1 MSTPTLELA
10 GIEKRFGE
18 HRAVRAVSL
27 SCEPG
32 EILGL
37 VGENGAGKSTLLN
50 IIGGVLRADAGAL
63 RLAGQSYA
71 PSNAASALAAGV
83 AFVHQ
88 ELNLFANLSVA
99 ENLSLSAFPTR
110 GGLICRRRM
119 RERAAEALCAVELNL
134 DPTLPVASLSPGERQ
149 LVEIAKALMSR
160 PRVLLLDE
168 PTSSL
173 TERETQ
179 LLTELMQRW
188 KREGIAVVYV
198 SHQLEHVLRHCDRL
212 VVLRDGAVQAVG
224 AAREF
229 DIARL
234 IPLMVG
240 RSLDHQFP
248 PRTPRRLG
256 PPVLE
261 ARGLSRAG
269 VVRNVSLRLRQGEI
283 LGIAGLMGAGRSELA
298 RMIFGLDARDAGEV
312 FIGGQRLPPRS
323 PRASV
328 ARGLAFAS
336 EDRRHEGLLL
346 DATIADN
353 MSLASLERFAT
364 SPLRRID
371 HQRIAAAADELVS
384 RLSISCRDVR
394 RQAVRTLSGG
404 NQQKVVLARW
414 LMRDAQVLLL
424 DEPTRGVDVGSR
436 QHVYELIRQA
446 AARGAGVLL
455 ISSEIEE
462 LLGMCDRILVLSA
475 GAVQAEFE
483 REDFNRDTLM
493 AAAFAAVRGRYS

>member
-1 MSTPTLELA
+1 
-10 GIEKRFGE
+10 
-18 HRAVRAVSL
+18 
-27 SCEPG
+27 
-32 EILGL
+32 
-37 VGENGAGKSTLLN
+37 
-50 IIGGVLRADAGAL
+50 
-63 RLAGQSYA
+63 
-71 PSNAASALAAGV
+71 
-83 AFVHQ
+83 
-88 ELNLFANLSVA
+88 
-99 ENLSLSAFPTR
+99 
-110 GGLICRRRM
+110 
-119 RERAAEALCAVELNL
+119 
-134 DPTLPVASLSPGERQ
+134 
-149 LVEIAKALMSR
+149 
-160 PRVLLLDE
+160 
-168 PTSSL
+168 
-173 TERETQ
+173 
-179 LLTELMQRW
+179 
-188 KREGIAVVYV
+188 
-198 SHQLEHVLRHCDRL
+198 
-212 VVLRDGAVQAVG
+212 VQAVG
-224 AAREF
+224 AEREF

-248 PRTPRRLG
+248 PRTPRRMG

-269 VVRNVSLRLRQGEI
+269 VVRNVSLQLRQGEI